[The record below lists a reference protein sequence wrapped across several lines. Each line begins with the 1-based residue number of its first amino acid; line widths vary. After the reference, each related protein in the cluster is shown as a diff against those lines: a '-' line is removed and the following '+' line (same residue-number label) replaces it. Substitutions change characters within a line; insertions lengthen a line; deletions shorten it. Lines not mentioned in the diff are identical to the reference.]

1 MRKRKDPDRP
11 RSKKENRDMTIRRP
25 IKKEELK
32 KEELAGVTG
41 GIDPLPYNYCKR
53 CGELFAY
60 CELDFGYCKA
70 CAPYRL
76 GAGGATGS
84 W

>member
-1 MRKRKDPDRP
+1 M
-11 RSKKENRDMTIRRP
+11 NMTIRRP

-32 KEELAGVTG
+32 KEELEGVAG

-70 CAPYRL
+70 CAPYRP